1 MISKTAKIDYDDK
14 LLRVLGIEY
23 HFHPGRLQPYTI
35 WVDGSVLRFATEDTI
50 DWELSQAVYVER
62 RKKRPRLDRI

>member
-1 MISKTAKIDYDDK
+1 MISKATKIDYDDK

-23 HFHPGRLQPYTI
+23 RYHPGRLQPYTI
-35 WVDGSVLRFATEDTI
+35 WVDGAVSRFATEDEL
-50 DWELSQAVYVER
+50 DWELSQTVYIEK